1 MPSEPRTKRAVAFLD
16 GQNLFHAVKETWGYR
31 FPNFDPKA
39 LSAAVCGAQ
48 GWTLAEVRFYTGVPA
63 AERDARWHDFWARKT
78 RALKTE
84 GVYVFTRPL
93 RYSTQEIVIAGDAV
107 QRIVVA
113 QEKGIDVRIA
123 IDIVSMARRG
133 EYDVALVFSQDQ
145 DLSEVAHEIRAI
157 SREKGRWLKIAS
169 AFPCEANTRNRRG
182 IDKTDWVRIDRATY
196 DACIDRRDYRGTP
209 QP

>member
-1 MPSEPRTKRAVAFLD
+1 
-16 GQNLFHAVKETWGYR
+16 
-31 FPNFDPKA
+31 
-39 LSAAVCGAQ
+39 
-48 GWTLAEVRFYTGVPA
+48 VRFYTGVPA
-63 AERDARWHDFWARKT
+63 AERDARWHDFWSRKT

-133 EYDVALVFSQDQ
+133 EYTSR
-145 DLSEVAHEIRAI
+145 LSSARIRI
-157 SREKGRWLKIAS
+157 CRRSR
-169 AFPCEANTRNRRG
+169 TRF
-182 IDKTDWVRIDRATY
+182 A
-196 DACIDRRDYRGTP
+196 P
-209 QP
+209 